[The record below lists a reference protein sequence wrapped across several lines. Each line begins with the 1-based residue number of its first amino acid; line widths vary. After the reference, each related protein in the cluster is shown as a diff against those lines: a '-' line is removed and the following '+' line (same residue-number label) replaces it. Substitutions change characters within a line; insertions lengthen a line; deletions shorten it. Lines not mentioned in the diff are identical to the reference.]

1 MWRRPRRRW
10 GRPDGDTDGARVTV
24 LSRRGCHLCDDAIA
38 VVADVTR
45 SADERYQVVDVDR
58 TPGFAERYADK
69 VPVVLVDGR
78 LVGYWRVDAAALAR
92 ELAR

>member
-1 MWRRPRRRW
+1 
-10 GRPDGDTDGARVTV
+10 
-24 LSRRGCHLCDDAIA
+24 
-38 VVADVTR
+38 
-45 SADERYQVVDVDR
+45 VVDVDR